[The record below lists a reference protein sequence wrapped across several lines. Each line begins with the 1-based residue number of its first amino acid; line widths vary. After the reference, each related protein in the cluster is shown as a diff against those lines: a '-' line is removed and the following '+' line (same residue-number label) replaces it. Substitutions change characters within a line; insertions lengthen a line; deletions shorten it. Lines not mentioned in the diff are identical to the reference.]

1 MAYSAYKGVRYITG
15 LVNSEVFK
23 HDITYSTPID
33 NTGVLIPLTGLAE
46 GNGDDDRTG
55 NSIFV
60 RSVNLDGSLAINGTN
75 NTLVKIALIKDTQQ
89 QSDSTPSYTD
99 VYESASIN
107 THLNSN
113 TVGRFSVLSS
123 KFYSLNVGSVQ
134 QRKIFLNK
142 AMRLHIRYNGATS
155 TDIQRNGLYLAV
167 ISNQTALNAP
177 FTGMHIRVSY
187 HDN

>member
-23 HDITYSTPID
+23 HDINYSTPID

-113 TVGRFSVLSS
+113 TVGRFFSS
-123 KFYSLNVGSVQ
+123 LK
-134 QRKIFLNK
+134 
-142 AMRLHIRYNGATS
+142 
-155 TDIQRNGLYLAV
+155 
-167 ISNQTALNAP
+167 
-177 FTGMHIRVSY
+177 
-187 HDN
+187 